1 MSTNGVGGYMRRVRQ
16 SKHEKILSYFKI
28 SFYYS
33 RVLIIAIKSLLSA
46 VSRLYIGFAHV
57 IPVLDLIFN

>member
-1 MSTNGVGGYMRRVRQ
+1 MRRVRQ
-16 SKHEKILSYFKI
+16 SKYEKILSYFKI